1 MEGVRLMTAK
11 TKKDWTNTMFI
22 VNIGIISFAIGVI
35 VGQFVKVVL

>member
-1 MEGVRLMTAK
+1 MEGDGIMKAK

-22 VNIGIISFAIGVI
+22 VNIGIISFAVGVI